1 MTNNDNTTEVWKP
14 IPGWE
19 QYYEASTHGR
29 IRSLDRFTIRS
40 NGSPYRR
47 KGRILKT
54 WALPHTGHHCVALHA
69 NAKGTKYRVHRL
81 ILTTFVGEPPEGT
94 EGCHNNGNP
103 ADNRLEN
110 LRWDTKKAN
119 AQDTVKHGKNFWA
132 NKTHCPRGHA
142 LIEPN
147 LEAWSLRNGH
157 RKCLACDKARRVL
170 ARHPELKPER
180 KAVADQFYAKIMP
193 NHSAG

>member
-1 MTNNDNTTEVWKP
+1 MSNNESTTEVWKP

-29 IRSLDRFTIRS
+29 IRSLDRFTIHS
-40 NGSPYRR
+40 NGHPYRR
-47 KGRILKT
+47 KGRILKA
-54 WALPHTGHHCVALHA
+54 WLLPNSGHHCVSLYAD
-69 NAKGTKYRVHRL
+69 NKRTKFLVHRL
-81 ILTTFVGEPPEGT
+81 VLTTFVGEPPEGT

-119 AQDTVKHGKNFWA
+119 AQDSLKHGTHFYA
-132 NKTHCPRGHA
+132 NKTHCTHGHI
-142 LIEPN
+142 LESPN
-147 LEAWSLRNGH
+147 LVVAPSLGNRRN
-157 RKCLACDKARRVL
+157 CLACNRTRGYLHNKP
-170 ARHPELKPER
+170 HLKPHFQTL
-180 KAVADQFYAKIMP
+180 ADQYYAKIMS

>member
-1 MTNNDNTTEVWKP
+1 MTNNENTTEVWKP

-40 NGSPYRR
+40 NGRPYRR
-47 KGRILKT
+47 KGRILKP
-54 WALPHTGHHCVALHA
+54 WAHHRTGYLSVGLYID
-69 NAKGTKYRVHRL
+69 TKSKRFLVHRL
-81 ILTTFVGEPPEGT
+81 VLTTFVGEPPAGT
-94 EGCHNNGNP
+94 ECCHNNGNR

-119 AQDTVKHGKNFWA
+119 AQDTLKHGKNFHA

-147 LEAWSLRNGH
+147 LEGWKLRNGG
-157 RKCLACDKARRVL
+157 RKCLACHKARDYVRN
-170 ARHPELKPER
+170 RPELQNNIKQIS
-180 KAVADQFYAKIMP
+180 DSYYTKITG
-193 NHSAG
+193 S